1 MASIT
6 LETAVDVAVNA
17 AVARA
22 VKQAYEKVEKDLLP
36 KVVTQA
42 AQSIFPVGSYWITE
56 SSLNPGNVFGGEWK
70 KKGAG
75 RCLWGADAS
84 HSAGSEIEPGLPNIT
99 GKFSA
104 HEFTA
109 YRDSSVRGE
118 GALYPTGESWF
129 GGNKNSSD
137 QSAVLG
143 LDASR
148 SNSLYGK
155 SSTVQP
161 PALVVNIW
169 VRIA

>member
-36 KVVTQA
+36 KFVTQV
-42 AQSIFPVGSYWITE
+42 AQDIFPVGSYWITE

-84 HSAGSEIEPGLPNIT
+84 HSAGSEVEPGLPNIEGVFYGFNAAT
-99 GKFSA
+99 SGAFRHTENANVISDSA
-104 HEFTA
+104 K
-109 YRDSSVRGE
+109 
-118 GALYPTGESWF
+118 W
-129 GGNKNSSD
+129 GGRSK
-137 QSAVLG
+137 VTF
-143 LDASR
+143 DASR
-148 SNSLYGK
+148 SSSVYGK